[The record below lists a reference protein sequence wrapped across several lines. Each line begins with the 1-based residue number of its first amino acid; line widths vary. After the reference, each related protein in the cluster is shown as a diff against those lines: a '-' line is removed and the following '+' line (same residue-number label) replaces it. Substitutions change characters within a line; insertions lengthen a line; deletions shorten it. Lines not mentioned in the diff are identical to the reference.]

1 MTGTVGDQTLV
12 ALLRGEMVAW
22 ETLEERYG
30 ALLKLVEVLLGVV
43 PNCDRYLEIWPPA
56 FRTYNVM
63 VPNLL
68 NLPAPIFGVGGAP
81 GEIVGLGMYV
91 SSRVAECSYCT
102 AHSCSFALRR
112 GASADTVAQ
121 ALIGGDADFT
131 RGELATIAVARSLG
145 RIPCELTDAE
155 REELVDVFGA
165 ARAEWIVL
173 GVVMMGFLNKF
184 MNAIGVELEQSIYSE
199 VSRTLGSE
207 WSAGSAGVALD
218 GAVPAKPAPPADGLA
233 TKLRVLPLLPAALRL
248 DARWQRGVPGAWPQV
263 GTYLRERVGHDFPVL
278 ARLRH
283 RRAIRAIAVM
293 LRDNL
298 SAKSTVIGLD
308 NKIRCGLVFAE
319 VVADEA
325 LAADLRALA
334 GAHGDPDQT
343 SADPRLD
350 AALLLLA
357 RAASPSPAEI
367 GADVVGACRESGM
380 PPAAI
385 VELVTWL
392 AVLQMLHRLSCFY
405 GPVTRADPAPSSAPW
420 RSGRSGSARARS
432 RAGASEQR
440 A

>member
-1 MTGTVGDQTLV
+1 MTQTVGDQTLV
-12 ALLRGEMVAW
+12 PLLREEMVAW
-22 ETLEERYG
+22 ETLEDRYG

-63 VPNLL
+63 VPNFL

-81 GEIVGLGMYV
+81 GEVVGLGMYV

-102 AHSCSFALRR
+102 AHACSFALRR
-112 GASADTVAQ
+112 GASADKVAQ
-121 ALIGGDADFT
+121 ALIGGDAQFT

-145 RIPCELTDAE
+145 RVPCELTVAE
-155 REELVDVFGA
+155 RDELVDVFGA
-165 ARAEWIVL
+165 DRAEWIVL

-199 VSRTLGSE
+199 VSETLGSD
-207 WSAGSAGVALD
+207 WSAGSAGGCLD
-218 GAVPAKPAPPADGLA
+218 AAAPAKPAPAADGVA
-233 TKLRVLPLLPAALRL
+233 TKLRVLPLLPSALRL

-263 GTYLRERVGHDFPVL
+263 GTYLRKRTGHDFPVL
-278 ARLRH
+278 AALRH
-283 RRAIRAIAVM
+283 RRAARAIAFM
-293 LRDNL
+293 LRENL
-298 SAKSTVIGLD
+298 SEQHTVIGLD

-319 VVADEA
+319 VVGDEA
-325 LAADLRALA
+325 LAADVRAVA
-334 GAHGDPDQT
+334 AAQGVDPDRT
-343 SADPRLD
+343 SADPRLP
-350 AALLLLA
+350 AALLLA

-367 GADVVGACRESGM
+367 DADVVSACRDSSL

-405 GPVTRADPAPSSAPW
+405 AA
-420 RSGRSGSARARS
+420 
-432 RAGASEQR
+432 
-440 A
+440 

>member
-1 MTGTVGDQTLV
+1 MTGAAGDQTLV
-12 ALLRGEMVAW
+12 PLLREEMVAW

-43 PNCDRYLEIWPPA
+43 PTCDRYLEIWPPA
-56 FRTYNVM
+56 FRAYNVM
-63 VPNLL
+63 VPNFL

-112 GASADTVAQ
+112 GASADKVAQ

-145 RIPCELTDAE
+145 RIPCELTVAE
-155 REELVDVFGA
+155 RDELVDVFGA

-184 MNAIGVELEQSIYSE
+184 MNAIGVELEQSVYSE

-207 WSAGSAGVALD
+207 WSVGSAGAALD

-233 TKLRVLPLLPAALRL
+233 TKLRVLPLLPSALRL

-263 GTYLRERVGHDFPVL
+263 GAYLREHIGHDVPVL
-278 ARLRH
+278 QRLRH
-283 RRAIRAIAVM
+283 RRAIRAIAFM
-293 LRDNL
+293 LRENL
-298 SAKSTVIGLD
+298 SAESTVIGLD
-308 NKIRCGLVFAE
+308 TKIRCGLVFAE

-325 LAADLRALA
+325 LAADVRMLA
-334 GAHGDPDQT
+334 RAHGVDPDQT
-343 SADPRLD
+343 SADPRLP
-350 AALLLLA
+350 AALLLA

-367 GADVVGACRESGM
+367 DAHVVGACRDSGL

-405 GPVTRADPAPSSAPW
+405 GHVTPADPSRSPAP
-420 RSGRSGSARARS
+420 
-432 RAGASEQR
+432 
-440 A
+440 